1 MRLPKRSV
9 VLLLPLAWGC
19 ARRETPG
26 PAAAPANPE
35 RVSVTGGLSTPES
48 VLWDAGQSVWFV
60 SNINGSPV
68 ARDGNGF
75 ISRLDRDG
83 AVANLHW
90 VQGGQNGVTLNGPK
104 GLALTG
110 DTLWVADID
119 AVRGFDRRTGA
130 PVAGIEFGSQARF
143 LNDVAAGPD
152 GTLYVTDTGIAFA
165 ADGSMSHPGPD
176 RVFAVSGRNVRIALE
191 GAWLEGPNGITW
203 DAGSKRFVVVPFAGK
218 ALFGWSPG
226 ASTIDTVG
234 TGPGGQDGVEM
245 LGGEMYV
252 TSWAD
257 SSLFA
262 VGPGGNRRIA
272 GGLNA
277 PADIG
282 LDPTRDYVA
291 VPRFMENQ
299 VEVWRV
305 R

>member
-1 MRLPKRSV
+1 MLMCV
-9 VLLLPLAWGC
+9 AGGC
-19 ARRETPG
+19 ARRETPA
-26 PAAAPANPE
+26 PDAAAKPE
-35 RVSVTGGLSTPES
+35 RVSVTGGFSTPES
-48 VLWDAGQSVWFV
+48 VLWDAEQNTWFV
-60 SNINGSPV
+60 SNINGGPL
-68 ARDGNGF
+68 AHDGNGF

-83 AVANLHW
+83 AVTNLHW

-104 GLALTG
+104 GLTLTG

-130 PVAGIEFGSQARF
+130 PIASIEFGAQAKF
-143 LNDVAAGPD
+143 LNDIAAGPD

-176 RVFAVSGRNVRIALE
+176 RVFAVSGRSLRVALE

-203 DAGSKRFVVVPFAGK
+203 DGGAKRFVVVPFAGK
-218 ALFGWSPG
+218 ALLGWSPG
-226 ASTIDTVG
+226 GTTVDTVG
-234 TGPGGQDGVEM
+234 TGPGGQDGVEV
-245 LGGEMYV
+245 LGGEIYA

-257 SSLFA
+257 SSLF
-262 VGPGGNRRIA
+262 VVVPGGTRRIA
-272 GGLNA
+272 GGLSA

-291 VPRFMENQ
+291 VPRFTENQ